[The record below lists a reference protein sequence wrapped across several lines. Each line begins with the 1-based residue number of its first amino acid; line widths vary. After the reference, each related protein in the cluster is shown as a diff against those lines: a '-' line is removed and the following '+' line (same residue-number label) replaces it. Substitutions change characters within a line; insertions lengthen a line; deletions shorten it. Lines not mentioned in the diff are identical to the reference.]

1 MYDPQQAISDLEAEI
16 EALAHATERCRK
28 IIVVSKIVTGAGG
41 LLLLLTVTGL
51 IQGGPVALVL
61 AITAMLGGIALFG
74 STTSTREQFVESIRA
89 HEARRAKLI
98 NGMTLQNV
106 GGN

>member
-1 MYDPQQAISDLEAEI
+1 M
-16 EALAHATERCRK
+16 
-28 IIVVSKIVTGAGG
+28 
-41 LLLLLTVTGL
+41 
-51 IQGGPVALVL
+51 ALVCDP
-61 AITAMLGGIALFG
+61 AMLGGIAVIG
-74 STTSTREQFVESIRA
+74 STTSTREQIVESIRA

>member
-1 MYDPQQAISDLEAEI
+1 
-16 EALAHATERCRK
+16 
-28 IIVVSKIVTGAGG
+28 
-41 LLLLLTVTGL
+41 
-51 IQGGPVALVL
+51 VALVL